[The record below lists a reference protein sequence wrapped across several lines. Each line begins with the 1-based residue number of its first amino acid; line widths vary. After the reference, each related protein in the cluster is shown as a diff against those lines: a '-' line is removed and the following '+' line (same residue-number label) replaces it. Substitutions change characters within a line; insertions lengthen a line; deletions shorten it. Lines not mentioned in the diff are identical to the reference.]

1 MWFPRSGREESV
13 IIMGSRVSVR
23 TAREGLAFREA
34 GCHPSSWQEESLEE
48 VRRFVSVGVDT

>member
-1 MWFPRSGREESV
+1 M